1 MRITTKENDI
11 ESILYSEK
19 QIAAMVETLGQQLTA
34 DYAGTRPVMICVL
47 KGASLF
53 FTDLCREMDC
63 NLDMD
68 FITVSSYGAS
78 SKSSGVVKLTK
89 DVDVDITG
97 RHVLILEDIL
107 DSGRTLKGIVEL
119 LKSRNPASVKI
130 CTLLDKPE
138 GRKVELSA
146 DYVCYNVPNEFVV
159 GFGLDYDGY
168 YRNLPFVGVV
178 KPEVYQNN

>member
-19 QIAAMVETLGQQLTA
+19 QIAAMVETLGEQLTK
-34 DYAGTRPVMICVL
+34 DYAGSRPVMVCVL

-89 DVDVDITG
+89 DIDVDIQG
-97 RHVLILEDIL
+97 RDVIIVDDII
-107 DSGRTLKGIVEL
+107 DSGLTLRHLKEL
-119 LKSRNPASVKI
+119 FSTRGPRSVKTI
-130 CTLLDKPE
+130 ALLDKTARHDPA
-138 GRKVELSA
+138 LA
-146 DYVCYNVPNEFVV
+146 PDYVGFLCPDHFVV
-159 GFGLDYDGY
+159 GYGLDYANN
-168 YRNLPFVGVV
+168 YRNLPYIGIL
-178 KPEVYQNN
+178 KEEVYR

>member
-97 RHVLILEDIL
+97 RDVIIVDDII
-107 DSGRTLKGIVEL
+107 DSGLTLKH
-119 LKSRNPASVKI
+119 LKSLFGTRVPRSVKTI
-130 CTLLDKPE
+130 ALLDKKACHAPE
-138 GRKVELSA
+138 LTP
-146 DYVCYNVPNEFVV
+146 DYVGFQCPDHFVV
-159 GFGLDYDGY
+159 GYGLDYANN
-168 YRNLPFVGVV
+168 YRNLPYIGIL
-178 KPEVYQNN
+178 KAEVYA

>member
-34 DYAGTRPVMICVL
+34 DYGGTRPVMICVL

-97 RHVLILEDIL
+97 RDVIIVDDII
-107 DSGRTLKGIVEL
+107 DSGLTLKH
-119 LKSRNPASVKI
+119 LKSLFGTRGPRSVKTI
-130 CTLLDKPE
+130 ALLDKKACHAPE
-138 GRKVELSA
+138 LTP
-146 DYVCYNVPNEFVV
+146 DYVGFQCPDHFVV
-159 GFGLDYDGY
+159 GYGLDYANN
-168 YRNLPFVGVV
+168 YRNLPYIGIL
-178 KPEVYQNN
+178 KKEVYA

>member
-1 MRITTKENDI
+1 MRITSKENDI

-19 QIAAMVETLGQQLTA
+19 QIAAMVETLGEQLTR
-34 DYAGTRPVMICVL
+34 DYADSRPVMVCVL

-89 DVDVDITG
+89 DIDVDIHG
-97 RHVLILEDIL
+97 RDVIIVDDII
-107 DSGRTLKGIVEL
+107 DSGLTLRHLKEL
-119 LKSRNPASVKI
+119 FSTRGPKSVKTI
-130 CTLLDKPE
+130 ALLDK
-138 GRKVELSA
+138 KVRHDPALTP
-146 DYVCYNVPNEFVV
+146 DYVGFQCPDHFVV
-159 GFGLDYDGY
+159 GYGLDYANN
-168 YRNLPFVGVV
+168 YRNLPYIGIL
-178 KPEVYQNN
+178 KEEVYK

>member
-11 ESILYSEK
+11 EAILYSEK
-19 QIAAMVETLGQQLTA
+19 QIAAMVETLGQRLTA

-68 FITVSSYGAS
+68 FITVSSYGVS

-89 DVDVDITG
+89 DVDVDIQN
-97 RHVLILEDIL
+97 RDVIIVDDII
-107 DSGRTLKGIVEL
+107 DSGLTLKH
-119 LKSRNPASVKI
+119 LKALFGTRGPRSVKTI
-130 CTLLDKPE
+130 ALLDKKTRHDPS
-138 GRKVELSA
+138 LTP
-146 DYVCYNVPNEFVV
+146 DYVGFQCPDHFVV
-159 GFGLDYDGY
+159 GYGLDYANN
-168 YRNLPFVGVV
+168 YRNLPYIGIL
-178 KPEVYQNN
+178 KEEVYR